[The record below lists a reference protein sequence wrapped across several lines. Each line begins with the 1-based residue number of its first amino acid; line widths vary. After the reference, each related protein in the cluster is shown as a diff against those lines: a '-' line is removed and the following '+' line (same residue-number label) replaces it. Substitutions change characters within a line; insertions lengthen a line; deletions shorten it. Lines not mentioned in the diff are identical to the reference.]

1 MAFILR
7 PSARSFTPG
16 MSGHFLS
23 TNMKRKVSWD
33 PQGITS
39 VKRFMI
45 SSCDALPKRELNGIP
60 KSEIKD
66 ANPKEANPFK
76 IPEMTQTEYDNLN
89 KELENIL
96 NEEFEKTCERFET
109 LKENYHQEKK
119 QEKMVDNLLDE
130 ESFNVYW
137 EDYTNEQF
145 EKDYR
150 ELPVFTYTKGEMR
163 MWCE

>member
-7 PSARSFTPG
+7 AGARSFTPG
-16 MSGHFLS
+16 MSGHFMT

-45 SSCDALPKRELNGIP
+45 SSCDALPERELNYVPI
-60 KSEIKD
+60 SVIKE
-66 ANPKEANPFK
+66 ANPNEANPFK
-76 IPEMTQTEYDNLN
+76 IQEMTQTEYDSLN
-89 KELENIL
+89 KDLENIL
-96 NEEFEKTCERFET
+96 NEDFEKTCERFET

-137 EDYTNEQF
+137 DCANEEF
-145 EKDYR
+145 EKEFK